1 MKKVLLLIAVVLLA
15 NLIAERASAQST
27 DRIWKSSGS
36 TQGTVTKMT
45 PTAVTIKQNE
55 VDIEV
60 PVNEIT
66 RITFSGEPTEMNG
79 ARINAAN
86 GNYSSAK
93 ELLDKIDEGEI
104 DRDVIK
110 QDLDFYKALCI
121 SRLALAGDGSVQDA
135 GRLMVGFVGA
145 NKGSYHYLEANEVL
159 GDLLVG
165 LGKYDTAEGYY
176 GELAKAPWPDYKM
189 RSGVLLGRVLQ
200 AQNKH
205 TEAIAKFDA
214 VLGMSSDSPEA
225 KKQHL
230 AATLGKAISRSE
242 TGQIDEAIKMVET
255 VIADAGPED
264 VQLHA
269 RAYNALGTCYM
280 KGNKTKDALLAFLH
294 VDVLYKSFPEAHAE
308 ALANL
313 AKLWVLVGKGDRAR
327 DASVLL
333 KERYPNSRWAQN

>member
-1 MKKVLLLIAVVLLA
+1 M
-15 NLIAERASAQST
+15 
-27 DRIWKSSGS
+27 
-36 TQGTVTKMT
+36 
-45 PTAVTIKQNE
+45 KQNE
-55 VDIEV
+55 LDVDV

-66 RITFSGEPTEMNG
+66 RITFSGEPTGLNG

-93 ELLDKIDEGEI
+93 ELLDKIDESEI
-104 DRDVIK
+104 ERDVIK
-110 QDLDFYKALCI
+110 QDLEFYKALCI
-121 SRLALAGDGSVQDA
+121 ARLALGGAGSVQDA
-135 GRLMVGFVGA
+135 GRLMNGFVRS
-145 NKGSYHYLEANEVL
+145 NSGSYHYLEANEVL
-159 GDLLVG
+159 GDLLVA
-165 LGKYDTAEGYY
+165 LGSYGTAEGFY

-205 TEAIAKFDA
+205 SDAIAKFDA
-214 VLGMSSDSPEA
+214 VLAMSSDSPEA
-225 KKQHL
+225 KKQQL

-242 TGQIDEAIKMVET
+242 TGQVEEAIKMVET
-255 VIADAGPED
+255 VIAEAGPEE

-269 RAYNALGTCYM
+269 RAYNALGTCYV
-280 KGNKTKDALLAFLH
+280 KADKTKDALIAFLH

-327 DASVLL
+327 SASVML
-333 KERYPNSRWAQN
+333 KERYPNSRWAQQ